1 MKAGDL
7 VRVTTECFATD
18 FIDDIGIITAVRAFS
33 DCKTVLEVKVLFYS
47 GTYCMDPLDLEVISE
62 NYR

>member
-1 MKAGDL
+1 MNEL
-7 VRVTTECFATD
+7 TNNTD

-62 NYR
+62 ND